1 MDRLERL
8 REDLESLGLSK
19 DDVETAILSLLY
31 NRPEDIMRA
40 IEFQLG
46 ATKLL
51 DIRYGE
57 SNFKVIDEF
66 WIDFKP
72 DSGEKTT
79 AFVPCVCKDTEK
91 NRIVVKQIQEIYQEL
106 KRITD
111 EKEKQVITLR
121 HQLEK

>member
-1 MDRLERL
+1 
-8 REDLESLGLSK
+8 
-19 DDVETAILSLLY
+19 
-31 NRPEDIMRA
+31 MRA

-57 SNFKVIDEF
+57 SNFKTVDEF

-72 DSGEKTT
+72 DGGEKTT
-79 AFVPCVCKDTEK
+79 AFKPCVVKDTEH
-91 NRIVVKQIQEIYQEL
+91 NRAVVEKIREEYAEL
-106 KRITD
+106 KEWTD
-111 EKEKQVITLR
+111 SKERNVLRLR